1 MKADMKKGSNKIQT
15 ESQDQLTEQKN
26 GDKEIVDRD
35 SDPVEQSP
43 STEIP
48 SNEIQTKIKSNKQTS
63 TTAKNDN
70 ESVSLSWV
78 IVIKKELKYFDN
90 SIKQ

>member
-1 MKADMKKGSNKIQT
+1 VSKSKDDLKDLGERMKADMKKGSNKIQI
-15 ESQDQLTEQKN
+15 ESQDRLTEQKN
-26 GDKEIVDRD
+26 GDKEIVDRE

-63 TTAKNDN
+63 TTTKNDN
-70 ESVSLSWV
+70 ESVSLS
-78 IVIKKELKYFDN
+78 
-90 SIKQ
+90 

>member
-26 GDKEIVDRD
+26 GDKETVVRE

>member
-1 MKADMKKGSNKIQT
+1 MSESKDDLKDLGERMKADMKKGSNKIQI
-15 ESQDQLTEQKN
+15 ESQDRLTEQKN
-26 GDKEIVDRD
+26 GDKEIVDRE

-48 SNEIQTKIKSNKQTS
+48 SDEIQTKIKSNKQTS

-70 ESVSLSWV
+70 ESVSLSS
-78 IVIKKELKYFDN
+78 E
-90 SIKQ
+90 S